1 MGGDLPGA
9 QLTVGAVAGGGTG
22 TVTRS
27 ALVRMP
33 PELVAQGIGLRPE
46 TEGDD
51 PFLVA
56 LYATT
61 RQNELDQV
69 PDWAEEQKQAFVA
82 MQFNAQRQ
90 HYRHALAD
98 VAFDVITRH
107 DEPIGRL
114 YTREGETM
122 LHIVDIL
129 LDPAERGAGLG
140 AAMLRGLA
148 DNALAA
154 GKVLSI
160 FVESYNP
167 ARRLYDRLGFV
178 QVGEPRGFYIE
189 MEIPLPSRQAAA
201 G

>member
-1 MGGDLPGA
+1 M
-9 QLTVGAVAGGGTG
+9 
-22 TVTRS
+22 TRS

-33 PELVAQGIGLRPE
+33 PELVAQGISLRPE
-46 TEGDD
+46 TEEDD

-61 RQNELDQV
+61 RQSELDQV

-90 HYRHALAD
+90 HYRHVLAD

-107 DEPIGRL
+107 GEPIGRL

-189 MEIPLPSRQAAA
+189 MEIPLPPRQAAA